1 MKHISEFQQFLNE
14 EFINEG
20 LKAGRDEPIAK
31 AIIAYLYAVEGSDHA
46 DEIRSM
52 GFNPVRTDS
61 NPRQQE
67 YLSAWGKD
75 AVRALS
81 GARRIPSKF
90 MTGTVIT
97 LAADNGNLYYFDG
110 GNFVENDKTII
121 PRAFKLTWT
130 QFIDK
135 LISMNIIEAPTY
147 G

>member
-1 MKHISEFQQFLNE
+1 MKHVKLYE

-31 AIIAYLYAVEGSDHA
+31 AIIAYFYAVEGGDHA
-46 DEIRSM
+46 DELRSM
-52 GFNPVRTDS
+52 GLNPERFDS
-61 NPRQQE
+61 NPKEQE
-67 YLSAWGKD
+67 YLSGWGKD

-90 MTGTVIT
+90 MTGTAIA
-97 LAADNGNLYYFDG
+97 LAADNGNSYYFDG
-110 GNFVENDKTII
+110 GDFVEGDKTII
-121 PRAFKLTWT
+121 SNAMKLTWT
-130 QFIDK
+130 QFIDE

>member
-1 MKHISEFQQFLNE
+1 MKHVKLYE

-31 AIIAYLYAVEGSDHA
+31 AIIAYKYAVEGSDHA

-52 GFNPVRTDS
+52 GLNPERTDS
-61 NPRQQE
+61 NPEQME
-67 YLSAWGKD
+67 YLSGWGKD

-90 MTGTVIT
+90 MTGTVIA
-97 LAADNGNLYYFDG
+97 LAADNGNSYYFDG
-110 GNFVENDKTII
+110 GDFVENDKTII
-121 PRAFKLTWT
+121 PAAYKLTWT
-130 QFIDK
+130 QFIDE
-135 LISMNIIEAPTY
+135 LISMDIIEAPTY